1 MWKMVR
7 PTFRS
12 ASTIAAG
19 ALACTVAVG
28 VAGSMP
34 RALAEPT
41 SPLTPGASPAV
52 QDEGWGAPDHGSRA
66 LPPYYSEEPQ
76 YSGSRIREP
85 VIFSTDMSMGLT
97 TGSRNGM
104 STSAP
109 DIDDSYALALALA
122 HGVDVRGVVATMGN
136 SMAKPTVV
144 TAQATVDALGADI
157 PVVQGA
163 EVWLPVEAQ
172 QTTGGAD
179 LTGTCV
185 NDGVRFMADQLR
197 ETGGLTILAIGPLT
211 DVACLTMNF
220 PEEASLISRIVAL
233 VGSKPTTVF
242 EIFGT
247 PLVDFN
253 YIMDPRAEQII
264 LDQTYIPFTAITF
277 DLSSL
282 APIPIPE
289 LERLA
294 SSPNPLARFY
304 GESSMPRLELLKEI
318 DFGPAYPI
326 FDAAAAWHLIRPQ
339 DQVCQQAGYRLK
351 TGSPATAEAGE
362 TDIYDW
368 FSPEITETR
377 QVTSCTG
384 FTSKEAAG
392 RYQQAILQAVG
403 GGVGRTGP
411 EILGDDVGSPRID
424 EGSASTDEGSL
435 STGEGIARTDEGA
448 AALTD
453 EGTLSTGEDT
463 GWTAEGATTSTDEGA
478 AQIDEQA
485 VPADEGA
492 AQIDDG
498 AAPTDEDA
506 DRAAW

>member
-1 MWKMVR
+1 
-7 PTFRS
+7 
-12 ASTIAAG
+12 
-19 ALACTVAVG
+19 
-28 VAGSMP
+28 
-34 RALAEPT
+34 
-41 SPLTPGASPAV
+41 
-52 QDEGWGAPDHGSRA
+52 
-66 LPPYYSEEPQ
+66 
-76 YSGSRIREP
+76 
-85 VIFSTDMSMGLT
+85 MGLT
-97 TGSRNGM
+97 TGARNGM
-104 STSAP
+104 STSVP

-122 HGVDVRGVVATMGN
+122 HGVDVRGVVVTMGN
-136 SMAKPTVV
+136 SMAESTVV
-144 TAQATVDALGADI
+144 TAQATVDALGAEI

-179 LTGTCV
+179 LTNTCV

-220 PEEASLISRIVAL
+220 PEEAALISRIVAL

-253 YIMDPRAEQII
+253 YIMDPRAEQIL
-264 LDQTYIPFTAITF
+264 LDETTIPFTAITF

-294 SSPNPLARFY
+294 ASTDPLARFY
-304 GESSMPRLELLKEI
+304 GESSMPRLEMLKEI

-384 FTSKEAAG
+384 FTSREAAG
-392 RYQQAILQAVG
+392 RYQHAILQAVG
-403 GGVGRTGP
+403 GDGWTDR
-411 EILGDDVGSPRID
+411 DVLLND
-424 EGSASTDEGSL
+424 EGPLQTDE
-435 STGEGIARTDEGA
+435 
-448 AALTD
+448 
-453 EGTLSTGEDT
+453 
-463 GWTAEGATTSTDEGA
+463 W
-478 AQIDEQA
+478 
-485 VPADEGA
+485 
-492 AQIDDG
+492 
-498 AAPTDEDA
+498 AAPTDTGPLQTDEWSASTTGPLWTEDWTLPTEEGLLGTEEWELPTEEGTTWNEG
-506 DRAAW
+506 DVVPE

>member
-7 PTFRS
+7 PTKRRV
-12 ASTIAAG
+12 STIAAG

-28 VAGSMP
+28 VVGGMP
-34 RALAEPT
+34 PALADPT
-41 SPLTPGASPAV
+41 SPLAPESSPSV
-52 QDEGWGAPDHGSRA
+52 QNDGRAAPDRGRYVPSV
-66 LPPYYSEEPQ
+66 PPSVEPQ
-76 YSGSRIREP
+76 HRGGRQREP
-85 VIFSTDMSMGLT
+85 VLFSTDMSMGLT
-97 TGSRNGM
+97 TGARNGM
-104 STSAP
+104 STSVP

-122 HGVDVRGVVATMGN
+122 HGVDVRGVVVTMGN
-136 SMAKPTVV
+136 SMAESTVV
-144 TAQATVDALGADI
+144 TAQATVDALGAEI

-179 LTGTCV
+179 LTNTCV

-220 PEEASLISRIVAL
+220 PEEAALISRIVAL

-253 YIMDPRAEQII
+253 YIMDPRAEQIL
-264 LDQTYIPFTAITF
+264 LDETTIPFTAITF

-294 SSPNPLARFY
+294 ASTDPLARFY
-304 GESSMPRLELLKEI
+304 GESSMPRLEMLKEI

-384 FTSKEAAG
+384 FTSREAAG
-392 RYQQAILQAVG
+392 RYQHAILQAVG
-403 GGVGRTGP
+403 GDGWTDR
-411 EILGDDVGSPRID
+411 DVLLND
-424 EGSASTDEGSL
+424 EGPLQTDE
-435 STGEGIARTDEGA
+435 
-448 AALTD
+448 
-453 EGTLSTGEDT
+453 
-463 GWTAEGATTSTDEGA
+463 W
-478 AQIDEQA
+478 
-485 VPADEGA
+485 
-492 AQIDDG
+492 
-498 AAPTDEDA
+498 AAPTDTGPLQTDEWSASTTGPLWTEDWTLPTEEGLLGTEEWELPTEEGTTWNEG
-506 DRAAW
+506 DVVPE

>member
-34 RALAEPT
+34 RALAEPA

-52 QDEGWGAPDHGSRA
+52 QDEGWGAPDDGSRA
-66 LPPYYSEEPQ
+66 LPPYYYEEPQ
-76 YSGSRIREP
+76 YPGDRIREP

-97 TGSRNGM
+97 TGARNGM
-104 STSAP
+104 STSVP

-122 HGVDVRGVVATMGN
+122 NGVDVRGVVTTMGN
-136 SMAKPTVV
+136 SMVRPTVV

-211 DVACLTMNF
+211 DVACLAMNF

-242 EIFGT
+242 EVFGT

-264 LDQTYIPFTAITF
+264 LDQTSIPFTAITF

-294 SSPNPLARFY
+294 SSPDPLARFY
-304 GESSMPRLELLKEI
+304 GESSMPRLEMLKEM

-339 DQVCQQAGYRLK
+339 DQVCQQVGYRLK

-368 FSPEITETR
+368 FSPEITDTR

-403 GGVGRTGP
+403 GEVGWKHP
-411 EILGDDVGSPRID
+411 EILRND
-424 EGSASTDEGSL
+424 EGSMQTDEGGL
-435 STGEGIARTDEGA
+435 STGEGSARTDEGA

-453 EGTLSTGEDT
+453 EGTLSTDEG
-463 GWTAEGATTSTDEGA
+463 TARTDEGA
-478 AQIDEQA
+478 ATSTGEGAVRTDQQA
-485 VPADEGA
+485 VPTDEGA
-492 AQIDDG
+492 VQTDDG
-498 AAPTDEDA
+498 TAPTGEGA

>member
-7 PTFRS
+7 PTTRR

-34 RALAEPT
+34 PALADPT
-41 SPLTPGASPAV
+41 SPLAPESSPSV
-52 QDEGWGAPDHGSRA
+52 QNDGRAAPDRGRYVPSV
-66 LPPYYSEEPQ
+66 PPSVEPQ
-76 YSGSRIREP
+76 HRGDRQREP
-85 VIFSTDMSMGLT
+85 VLFSTDMSMGLT
-97 TGSRNGM
+97 TGARNGM
-104 STSAP
+104 STSVP

-122 HGVDVRGVVATMGN
+122 HGVDVRGVVVTMGN
-136 SMAKPTVV
+136 SMAESTVV

-179 LTGTCV
+179 LTNTCV

-220 PEEASLISRIVAL
+220 PEEAALISRIVAL
-233 VGSKPTTVF
+233 AGSKPTTVF

-253 YIMDPRAEQII
+253 YIMDPRAGQIV
-264 LDQTYIPFTAITF
+264 LDETTIPFTAITF

-294 SSPNPLARFY
+294 TSTDPLARFY
-304 GESSMPRLELLKEI
+304 GESSMPRLEMLKDI

-384 FTSKEAAG
+384 FTSRQAAG
-392 RYQQAILQAVG
+392 RYQHAILQAVG
-403 GGVGRTGP
+403 GDGWTDRDVLLNEEGPLRTDEWSAPTDTGP
-411 EILGDDVGSPRID
+411 LRTD
-424 EGSASTDEGSL
+424 EWSASTAGPL
-435 STGEGIARTDEGA
+435 WT
-448 AALTD
+448 
-453 EGTLSTGEDT
+453 ED
-463 GWTAEGATTSTDEGA
+463 W
-478 AQIDEQA
+478 
-485 VPADEGA
+485 
-492 AQIDDG
+492 
-498 AAPTDEDA
+498 AAPTDTGPLWTEDWTLPTEEGLLGTEEWA
-506 DRAAW
+506 LPTEEGTTWDEGGVVPE

>member
-1 MWKMVR
+1 MWKMIR

-28 VAGSMP
+28 VAGSAP
-34 RALAEPT
+34 HALADPT
-41 SPLTPGASPAV
+41 SPLMPGNSPTV
-52 QDEGWGAPDHGSRA
+52 QDHGWGTPDGGGR
-66 LPPYYSEEPQ
+66 LVPPYYSEEHHYPD
-76 YSGSRIREP
+76 SRHREP

-97 TGSRNGM
+97 TGARNGM
-104 STSAP
+104 STSVP

-122 HGVDVRGVVATMGN
+122 NGVDVRGVVTTMGN
-136 SMAKPTVV
+136 SMVKPTMV
-144 TAQATVDALGADI
+144 TAQATVDALGADV

-172 QTTGGAD
+172 QTTGGVD

-211 DVACLTMNF
+211 DVACLAMNF
-220 PEEASLISRIVAL
+220 PEEAALISRIVAL

-242 EIFGT
+242 ELFGT

-253 YIMDPRAEQII
+253 YIMDPRAEQVI
-264 LDQTYIPFTAITF
+264 LEETNIPFTAITF

-294 SSPNPLARFY
+294 SSSDPLARFY
-304 GESSMPRLELLKEI
+304 GESSMPRLEMLKEI

-339 DQVCQQAGYRLK
+339 DQVCQQAGYRLQ
-351 TGSPATAEAGE
+351 TGSPATAQAGE

-377 QVTSCTG
+377 QVLSCTG

-392 RYQQAILQAVG
+392 RYQNAILRAVG
-403 GGVGRTGP
+403 GVGWS
-411 EILGDDVGSPRID
+411 DKDVPLNDESPLR
-424 EGSASTDEGSL
+424 TDEWAAP
-435 STGEGIARTDEGA
+435 TEERAARTDERA
-448 AALTD
+448 APTD
-453 EGTLSTGEDT
+453 EGTLP
-463 GWTAEGATTSTDEGA
+463 TDEGVGR
-478 AQIDEQA
+478 I
-485 VPADEGA
+485 DEGA
-492 AQIDDG
+492 
-498 AAPTDEDA
+498 
-506 DRAAW
+506 DRAPW